1 MGRQDGRYRLVGRA
15 MLDAE
20 FRRWLLEDPKAAAE
34 SVDVTLTEE
43 QVKSI
48 QQVDPKRLE
57 ELVHEFQSL
66 TGVKGAYPW

>member
-1 MGRQDGRYRLVGRA
+1 

-57 ELVHEFQSL
+57 ELVYEFQNL